1 MASPLKQR
9 QSRRVGIRKTS
20 ARASAALTTP
30 RLESILT
37 SKKRNGLE
45 VTKWP
50 SATPATTSR
59 RTHQRP
65 EETKTRSFSLRR
77 SVPGWLVRSI
87 VVAAVICASWL
98 ALLWVMVTQDPAQNR
113 SRVIFVIVVFVTV
126 FVTSLPAMHRFFSRF
141 APSRLQQGNPVL
153 VAGHSFLLAS
163 FLVSNLSL
171 LLVGSWNATMF
182 ILITAITLVVESL
195 FLARK

>member
-20 ARASAALTTP
+20 AKASAALTTP

-50 SATPATTSR
+50 MSSPTSR
-59 RTHQRP
+59 RPRQQRT
-65 EETKTRSFSLRR
+65 EAKARSFSLRR
-77 SVPGWLVRSI
+77 FLPGWLVQSVI
-87 VVAAVICASWL
+87 VAAVICASWL
-98 ALLWVMVTQDPAQNR
+98 TLLWVMVTQDPAENR
-113 SRVIFVIVVFVTV
+113 SRVIFVIVVFVTI
-126 FVTSLPAMHRFFSRF
+126 FVTSLPAMHRIFSRF

-163 FLVSNLSL
+163 FLVANLSL
-171 LLVGSWNATMF
+171 LLVGSWNVTMF
-182 ILITAITLVVESL
+182 VLITAITLVVESL

>member
-20 ARASAALTTP
+20 AKASAALTTP

-50 SATPATTSR
+50 TSSPTSR
-59 RTHQRP
+59 RPRQQRA
-65 EETKTRSFSLRR
+65 EAKARSFSLRR
-77 SVPGWLVRSI
+77 FLPGWLVQSVI
-87 VVAAVICASWL
+87 VAAVICASWL
-98 ALLWVMVTQDPAQNR
+98 TLLWVMVTQDPAENR
-113 SRVIFVIVVFVTV
+113 SRVIFVIVVFVTI
-126 FVTSLPAMHRFFSRF
+126 FVTSLPAMHRIFSRF

-163 FLVSNLSL
+163 FLVANLSL
-171 LLVGSWNATMF
+171 LLVGSWNVTMF
-182 ILITAITLVVESL
+182 VLITAITLVVESL

>member
-9 QSRRVGIRKTS
+9 QSRRVGTRKTS
-20 ARASAALTTP
+20 AKASAALTTP

-50 SATPATTSR
+50 APAPTSR
-59 RTHQRP
+59 NPRQPRS
-65 EETKTRSFSLRR
+65 EAKARSFSLRR
-77 SVPGWLVRSI
+77 FLPGWLVQSI

-98 ALLWVMVTQDPAQNR
+98 TLLWVMVTQDPAENR
-113 SRVIFVIVVFVTV
+113 SRVIFVIVVFVTI

-141 APSRLQQGNPVL
+141 APSRLQPGNPVL

-163 FLVSNLSL
+163 FLVANLSL
-171 LLVGSWNATMF
+171 LLVGSWNVTMF
-182 ILITAITLVVESL
+182 VLITAITLVVESL